1 MRDEPM
7 AWGEAML
14 SLLTQSGKFYD
25 KLHGLSPER
34 LRARN
39 KMEALR
45 KTREFVDELLAPYA
59 PVCTRFISEATRK
72 LQIQASA
79 NGRLMPEGLELR
91 ASAGLVQLDWGKSE
105 ATETHITMRLIAT
118 HAEMVDMPI
127 VVEERVPIT

>member
-1 MRDEPM
+1 M

-14 SLLTQSGKFYD
+14 SLLTQNGKFYD
-25 KLHGLSPER
+25 RLHGLRPER

-39 KMEALR
+39 KMEALQ
-45 KTREFVDELLAPYA
+45 KTRVFLDELLAPYA
-59 PVCTRFISEATRK
+59 RVCTRLISEATRK

>member
-14 SLLTQSGKFYD
+14 SLLTQNGKFYD
-25 KLHGLSPER
+25 KLHNLSQER

-39 KMEALR
+39 RLEALR

-59 PVCTRFISEATRK
+59 PVCTRLISEATRK

-91 ASAGLVQLDWGKSE
+91 ASTGLVQLDWGKSE
-105 ATETHITMRLIAT
+105 STDTHITMRLIVT
-118 HAEMVDMPI
+118 HAEMMDMPV